1 MRDFIVEEIQGT
13 VSEKSDQ
20 GEAIGVHCRLSV
32 TGLNTG
38 RKQANS
44 LSTKAVTKTVDE
56 GREQGAKGRTTV
68 TVGPDAL
75 KLSACRDVTVRS
87 VTRDRSD
94 LASSLFGDHS
104 VTCARPALV
113 TQKQRWVVSLLY
125 V

>member
-1 MRDFIVEEIQGT
+1 M
-13 VSEKSDQ
+13 
-20 GEAIGVHCRLSV
+20 
-32 TGLNTG
+32 
-38 RKQANS
+38 
-44 LSTKAVTKTVDE
+44 TKTVVE
-56 GREQGAKGRTTV
+56 GRELGAKGRTTV

-75 KLSACRDVTVRS
+75 KSRRD
-87 VTRDRSD
+87 RDRSD